1 MAEKDKPNELQAYV
15 TLMTRHQGRL
25 RVFIRSLL
33 PGSPDVEDVL
43 QNTNVVLWQ
52 KRTEFEHGTNFLA
65 WAFRITRYQVMSQH
79 SRNKR
84 DGKLVF
90 SDKFLE
96 HYAETT
102 DTDRSHNQILNALD
116 QCLGK
121 LSPTQR
127 KIVDARYETGQTIEQ
142 LASDNQCTAGSLRT
156 SLHRIRES
164 LKNCVKNTLS
174 DQQK

>member
-1 MAEKDKPNELQAYV
+1 MAEKDKPEELQAYV

-33 PGSPDVEDVL
+33 PGSPDIEDVL

-52 KRTEFEHGTNFLA
+52 KHEEFEHGTNFLA

-96 HYAETT
+96 HYAETANT
-102 DTDRSHNQILNALD
+102 DQSYDQILNALD

-121 LSPTQR
+121 LSPSQR
-127 KIVDARYETGQTIEQ
+127 KIVDARYETGQSIEQ
-142 LASDNQCTAGSLRT
+142 LANDNDCTAGSLRT

-164 LKNCVKNTLS
+164 LKNCIKNTLS